1 MAKLRAVV
9 GLLACALLAAITVD
23 CPGVVATSASFM
35 SQDASSQGILPGIGN
50 HRPSPPAPRPPTH
63 IDYGSIINKEIEAC
77 GPVKY
82 NAFTQG
88 FTGFGCQI
96 QIPAG
101 VFTIDTPIR
110 LESGVSLVGEG
121 RAATILKLGA
131 GVNKSVIQI
140 GTNKV
145 ETGPFSW
152 VNFLSYINIEHL
164 SIDGNATNQTQPT
177 YAIHLASAGFVTV
190 RDVRIANINSHAIV
204 ADNGSLVKDEGASLR
219 VGSLR
224 LEDIDIV
231 AAPQPGFI
239 SDSYGGAPVG
249 IYLFGAADSWISHVQ
264 INGSSAMYADLYI
277 RDCGSMMVSDN
288 TFSGGG
294 QTTSVAV
301 GGNNDHIRIHDNYF
315 DPEAKVLNPSWLPIS
330 NVEPYSCVDC
340 NIQQ

>member
-1 MAKLRAVV
+1 MAKLRLV
-9 GLLACALLAAITVD
+9 GLLSCVLLTAITVN
-23 CPGVVATSASFM
+23 CPGVVATGAGFM
-35 SQDASSQGILPGIGN
+35 SQAASAQGLPSGIPTR
-50 HRPSPPAPRPPTH
+50 RPFPPVPRPPTH
-63 IDYGSIINKEIEAC
+63 VDYGSVIDQEIDAC
-77 GPVKY
+77 GPVNY
-82 NAFTQG
+82 NPFTQG

-101 VFTIDTPIR
+101 VFIIDTPIR
-110 LESGVSLVGEG
+110 LQSGVSLVGEG
-121 RAATILKLGA
+121 RGATILKLGT

-164 SIDGNATNQTQPT
+164 SIDGNAPNQSQPT

-190 RDVRIANINSHAIV
+190 RDVRIANVNSHGIV
-204 ADNGSLVKDEGASLR
+204 ADNGSLVNDEGAGLR
-219 VGSLR
+219 VGTLR
-224 LEDIDIV
+224 LEDIDMVV
-231 AAPQPGFI
+231 APAGFLP
-239 SDSYGGAPVG
+239 DSYGGAPVG
-249 IYLFGAADSWISHVQ
+249 IYLFGAADSWISRVQ

-301 GGNNDHIRIHDNYF
+301 GGNNDHISLHDNYF
-315 DPEAKVLNPSWLPIS
+315 DSEAKVLNPNWVPIS

-340 NIQQ
+340 NIKQ